1 MTTVSSSSSQAQVAL
16 SLISA
21 STTTSGVFS
30 AISGTASASKS
41 QASASAIFN
50 AIVPGSTGS
59 SISATLQQEKV
70 TTQTNSIYSNVAS
83 RVSAMEKGTYTASSD
98 WEKVVSYNMQ
108 TGVPVMVSLDSSG
121 KVQALPQSETDLTKK
136 YNVHQQSEL
145 TTAISQISTMAGKI
159 QANAKNDTW
168 VADLAGAAND
178 LEMVH
183 SGALNAET
191 SWEEQGSLLMTDHQ
205 PFKISLDS
213 TGNLQVTEQLTDS
226 MSDLTPTQQTL
237 LRKAVETIPGM
248 ISKDTPT
255 TSWQIDAQN
264 YDSAGIPYYLDI
276 DPVTN
281 KISAK
286 ENSADNITSSF
297 LKTEPYPDIGDN
309 TALLKQVATYVKKKQ
324 AYFLDFDS
332 TGKIV
337 AKALTATNLEKYNQ
351 TSTTTSSTAGSIVS
365 LFA

>member
-1 MTTVSSSSSQAQVAL
+1 
-16 SLISA
+16 
-21 STTTSGVFS
+21 
-30 AISGTASASKS
+30 
-41 QASASAIFN
+41 
-50 AIVPGSTGS
+50 
-59 SISATLQQEKV
+59 
-70 TTQTNSIYSNVAS
+70 
-83 RVSAMEKGTYTASSD
+83 
-98 WEKVVSYNMQ
+98 
-108 TGVPVMVSLDSSG
+108 
-121 KVQALPQSETDLTKK
+121 
-136 YNVHQQSEL
+136 
-145 TTAISQISTMAGKI
+145 
-159 QANAKNDTW
+159 
-168 VADLAGAAND
+168 
-178 LEMVH
+178 
-183 SGALNAET
+183 
-191 SWEEQGSLLMTDHQ
+191 MTDHQ